1 MARHIERRTAA
12 RVAFKSP
19 LRIKNLKSGTFSKA
33 RMLNYC
39 DNGVYFESNRALA
52 VGAEII
58 LGIENSPYS
67 NGTAIFDVYRAKI
80 LWRKHVQSTFYTYG
94 YGAQLMS
101 DSSDTMRLNADVNR
115 RKHPRW
121 NCNQSVCFFYQ
132 NRPHEG
138 VAKNVCTS
146 GLFIETR
153 DALVVGQ
160 TIELK
165 IPDRKTHKLKL
176 LTGEIVRSDPRG
188 VGIRVKRMSDKNG
201 ENAI

>member
-1 MARHIERRTAA
+1 
-12 RVAFKSP
+12 
-19 LRIKNLKSGTFSKA
+19 
-33 RMLNYC
+33 MLNYC
-39 DNGVYFESNRALA
+39 DNGVYFESNSAFA

-80 LWRKHVQSTFYTYG
+80 LWRRHVQSTFYTYG

-101 DSSDTMRLNADVNR
+101 DSSDTMRLNAEVNM

-121 NCNQSVCFFYQ
+121 NCNQS
-132 NRPHEG
+132 
-138 VAKNVCTS
+138 
-146 GLFIETR
+146 
-153 DALVVGQ
+153 
-160 TIELK
+160 
-165 IPDRKTHKLKL
+165 
-176 LTGEIVRSDPRG
+176 GEIVRSDPRG